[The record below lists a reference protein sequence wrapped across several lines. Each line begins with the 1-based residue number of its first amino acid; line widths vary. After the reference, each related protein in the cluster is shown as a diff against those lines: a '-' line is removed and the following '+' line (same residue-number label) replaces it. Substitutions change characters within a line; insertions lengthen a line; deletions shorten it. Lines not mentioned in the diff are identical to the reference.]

1 MVAGG
6 RYQEESAIRRVRVR
20 DRSAAGGDPLPPG
33 NQPRKARKGGGMD
46 SSLEDVDFHYVVTT
60 YLQTVL
66 LIVTVILLV
75 VLVRRG
81 RK

>member
-1 MVAGG
+1 
-6 RYQEESAIRRVRVR
+6 
-20 DRSAAGGDPLPPG
+20 
-33 NQPRKARKGGGMD
+33 MD
-46 SSLEDVDFHYVVTT
+46 SSLTDVDFHYVVTT

-66 LIVTVILLV
+66 QIVTVILLV

>member
-1 MVAGG
+1 M
-6 RYQEESAIRRVRVR
+6 
-20 DRSAAGGDPLPPG
+20 
-33 NQPRKARKGGGMD
+33 AREAGGMD
-46 SSLEDVDFHYVVTT
+46 SSLADVDFHYVVTT

-66 LIVTVILLV
+66 QIVTVILLV